1 MEYTDDTFSKR
12 KERTTE
18 EQHLGILGNKKAV
31 SMGTQMLSTE
41 QNEKQCFADFICIDF
56 VTALIVLRLLKIQ
69 ISVYG
74 MFSFLGPIIR
84 AEEEDT
90 IKVTFRNKASRPYS
104 IQPHGVQYNIEMDG
118 TLYHNVLEGKE

>member
-1 MEYTDDTFSKR
+1 
-12 KERTTE
+12 
-18 EQHLGILGNKKAV
+18 
-31 SMGTQMLSTE
+31 MLSTE
-41 QNEKQCFADFICIDF
+41 QKEQQWICDSFKCYEIF
-56 VTALIVLRLLKIQ
+56 Q
-69 ISVYG
+69 IRNWCSWDI
-74 MFSFLGPIIR
+74 FLGPVIR